1 MRNYSANLV
10 NGFSGPGRAPRLPAR
25 FCGRSV
31 LRRSRFHTGKGQFAI
46 RSAGDTADAAWS
58 LLTAILRACFG
69 RHVRARLGPS
79 ARVCLL
85 DGPTYAGVIEPA
97 RRARRATVCLLDGP
111 TCAGVIERARRARVY
126 LLDGSRRSK
135 CPRAA
140 MDKVAPDGDLFPTD
154 TLLAD
159 VLGFLARRFVG
170 WRVKL
175 PAQRRAE

>member
-46 RSAGDTADAAWS
+46 RSAGDAADAAWS

-79 ARVCLL
+79 AR
-85 DGPTYAGVIEPA
+85 
-97 RRARRATVCLLDGP
+97 VCLLDGP

-140 MDKVAPDGDLFPTD
+140 MDKVAPGGDLFPTD